1 MNPQKISTLYK
12 LIIMY
17 MIEVTKAPL
26 SNSDISDYILEK
38 GYTDS
43 IKLQVAISELIDD
56 KMINASSMLNRT
68 YLTLTKEGQETI
80 QSLESRISPSI
91 RSEIYEYLLS
101 KASELNE
108 KHSLQTSYSEVPG
121 GYKADMV
128 AKDKDGELFSL
139 TLTFPTE
146 SLAVSAC
153 ENFKKTSSGIYSY
166 LISQLMK

>member
-1 MNPQKISTLYK
+1 
-12 LIIMY
+12 MY

-56 KMINASSMLNRT
+56 KMISATSMLNRT
-68 YLTLTKEGQETI
+68 YLELTDEGLETI
-80 QSLESRISPSI
+80 QSLESRISATV
-91 RSEIYEYLLS
+91 RSEIYEYLIS

-108 KHSLQTSYSEVPG
+108 KHSLQTSYTEVQE
-121 GYKADMV
+121 GYKADMI

-139 TLTFPTE
+139 SLTFPTE

-153 ENFKKTSSGIYSY
+153 ENFKKSSSSIYSY